1 MSWKRL
7 FAREMAQGR
16 PRSNNDAVSH
26 HVLIEPRNLLL
37 AHRSRLNALR
47 LESAYDAAQFE
58 RLVESVLLH
67 VAEWV
72 YFLSATRAENH
83 RESGGLLRFA
93 VETATLA
100 FRRAD
105 GKFLSGQTTTDV
117 RSRERDRVWRYV
129 AFLGGLLRPLGRC
142 ATQVHVSTDQGIVW
156 NPLLEGLWQ
165 WHRRIEAT
173 NVEIHWRPG
182 ADGQPTSEATAWLA
196 ARIIPANALSYV
208 HGADATLVEVL
219 LRTLSGDETGRLC
232 EVVEQAYQA
241 AIDQDLASVGA
252 VAEAMGPGV
261 SIEHRLLEALRA
273 LCREKW
279 TMNTPG
285 GRVWCTD
292 CGVYIVWKAA
302 ANDLLVRMRAE
313 GVVGVPRD
321 PDTLAELLTAHGV
334 LTPNPNVTVG
344 LKHYYKLVPQL
355 RGVPRQTLDVVKI
368 ADTELIGLQLQG
380 VDRVPAELVG
390 VQPEAI
396 SPPLASSP
404 AIASASA
411 VPVSAGSS
419 ARSRSTK
426 RDPGPE
432 SKTLQLPLEE
442 TRETRGA
449 DSTAPVELP
458 PLPAPHRA
466 AQISVES
473 ATAINL
479 EPLKRFGPPG
489 LTLQKLALGLT
500 DGSVNLS
507 LKRVAD
513 GIAIEFP
520 ESIAAL
526 GADPQEFLTS
536 CEAQG
541 LLVPDKAGGRRFVRA
556 RTPDQSH
563 LPPQYIVLAQRVARY
578 LTNTQGDLM

>member
-16 PRSNNDAVSH
+16 PRSNNDAVSR

-58 RLVESVLLH
+58 RLVESVLLQ

-142 ATQVHVSTDQGIVW
+142 ATLVHVSTDQGVVW

-173 NVEIHWRPG
+173 NVEIHWRAG
-182 ADGQPTSEATAWLA
+182 ADGQPTSAATGWVA
-196 ARIIPANALSYV
+196 ARIIPANALSYL
-208 HGADATLVEVL
+208 HGADASLAEVL
-219 LRTLSGDETGRLC
+219 LRTLSGDATGRLC

-252 VAEAMGPGV
+252 VSEAMVPGV
-261 SIEHRLLEALRA
+261 RIEHRLLEALRA

-302 ANDLLVRMRAE
+302 ANDLLVRMRAD

-321 PDTLAELLTAHGV
+321 PDTLAELLAAHGV
-334 LTPNPNVTVG
+334 LTPNPNVTAG

-355 RGVPRQTLDVVKI
+355 RGVPRQTLEVVKI

-380 VDRVPAELVG
+380 VDRIPAELVG
-390 VQPEAI
+390 ALPEAI
-396 SPPLASSP
+396 SAPLASPP
-404 AIASASA
+404 AGASASA
-411 VPVSAGSS
+411 VPAPAVLSAKP
-419 ARSRSTK
+419 RSTK

-442 TRETRGA
+442 ARGA
-449 DSTAPVELP
+449 GSTASVELP
-458 PLPAPHRA
+458 PLPAPQRA
-466 AQISVES
+466 AQIAVEPVN
-473 ATAINL
+473 AINL
-479 EPLKRFGPPG
+479 EPLKRFGSPG

-526 GADPQEFLTS
+526 GADPQEFVTS

-578 LTNTQGDLM
+578 LPNTPGDLM